1 MFCLYFQNML
11 FPIGEVIQKKYHY
24 NREAATGVKDGTEA
38 IIDYSNYCQIAEL
51 VHLAS
56 F

>member
-1 MFCLYFQNML
+1 MLCL
-11 FPIGEVIQKKYHY
+11 IGEVVQKKYHY

-38 IIDYSNYCQIAEL
+38 IIDYSDYCQTAEL